1 MVWQLFRIA
10 KIVIFS
16 HKNYKIQR
24 NWYLTIFKAE
34 EVKIKPNTMN
44 SIRKPINFKIE
55 NQILKDRL
63 QSF

>member
-24 NWYLTIFKAE
+24 NWYLTIFEAE
-34 EVKIKPNTMN
+34 EVKNKAKYNEFNKETN
-44 SIRKPINFKIE
+44 
-55 NQILKDRL
+55 
-63 QSF
+63 